1 MPMPKQTFRFSVN
14 LKKKKEAPEPK
25 EEIKLADARKWEMEI
40 EKKLRDIKPAQ
51 VSEDEWEEDPLTV
64 KELLAAYNASLQR
77 CQSVELGRRFESTI
91 EYSVFIDEWENKH
104 VVTQPLGAKGSRISE
119 LMVSLDGIVLRLSME
134 RVAGAVLDLDPY
146 MGIGL
151 TEFND
156 DEMLKQ
162 FSGYNLQI
170 TRYHR
175 DGDFLT
181 CVDQVRKRYDPDVGR
196 VVHEMEFTLR

>member
-1 MPMPKQTFRFSVN
+1 MGMPKPTFRFEVN
-14 LKKKKEAPEPK
+14 LKKQKQAPEPK
-25 EEIKLADARKWEMEI
+25 EEIKLDAASKWQLEV
-40 EKKLRDIKPAQ
+40 EKKLREIKPAQ
-51 VSEDEWEEDPLTV
+51 VNEEEWEEDPLTV

-77 CQSVELGRRFESTI
+77 CQSVTLGRRAEATI
-91 EYSVFIDEWENKH
+91 EYSVFIDDWENKH

-119 LMVSLDGIVLRLSME
+119 LVVSLDGIVLRMSME
-134 RVAGAVLDLDPY
+134 RVAGAALDLDPY
-146 MGIGL
+146 MGLGL

-181 CVDQVRKRYDPDVGR
+181 WVEQVRKRYDPAQGK
-196 VVHEMEFTLR
+196 VVNEMEFTLR